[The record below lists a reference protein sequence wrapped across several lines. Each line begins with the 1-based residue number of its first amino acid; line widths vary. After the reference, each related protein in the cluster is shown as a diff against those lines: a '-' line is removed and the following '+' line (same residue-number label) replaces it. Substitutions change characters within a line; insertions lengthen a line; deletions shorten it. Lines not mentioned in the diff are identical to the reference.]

1 LSTAVKN
8 TGTFSEICPELEAF
22 LYHIKM
28 ERGLSDNT
36 ELSYRRDLT
45 RFINFLNK
53 RDKVVPSAVL
63 DDAREYIADIR
74 KQGLKDASIARH
86 ISSLRS
92 FYNYLALESILPTNP
107 MILLRTPRR
116 FRPLPHSLT
125 AADVKRLIE
134 SSDVNT
140 PLGIRDRALWETMY
154 GSGLRVS
161 EAIGLEFGDLDLDE
175 GWILVRG
182 KGQKE
187 RWVPLSRQAREW
199 TLHYLNEIRPLLA
212 GVSSTIRN
220 IFLNARGKSLT
231 RQGVW
236 HLLKQYA
243 ARISPPITISPHGL
257 RHSCATHLLEG
268 GADLRTVQ
276 EFLGHSDI
284 TTTQIY
290 TDVDRHYL
298 KEVHRSFHPRG

>member
-1 LSTAVKN
+1 MAVD
-8 TGTFSEICPELEAF
+8 TEQVDAPVCAELEAF
-22 LYHIKM
+22 LHHIQM

-36 ELSYRRDLT
+36 LLSYSRDLT
-45 RFINFLNK
+45 RFIEFLDQ
-53 RDKVVPSAVL
+53 RGIDVLSAAL
-63 DDAREYIADIR
+63 SDAQGYIAKIR
-74 KQGLKDASIARH
+74 EQGLKDASIARH

-92 FYNYLALESILPTNP
+92 FYNFLTLESILTANP

-116 FRPLPHSLT
+116 YRPLPHTLS
-125 AADVKRLIE
+125 ADDVKRLIE
-134 SSDVNT
+134 STDVTT

-161 EAIGLEFGDLDLDE
+161 EAVAVEFGDMDSNE
-175 GWILVRG
+175 GWLLVRG

-187 RWVPLSRQAREW
+187 RWVPMSRQSRQWTDRYLREV
-199 TLHYLNEIRPLLA
+199 RPLLGKDA
-212 GVSSTIRN
+212 SKSRRL
-220 IFLNARGKSLT
+220 FLNARGREFT

-243 ARISPPITISPHGL
+243 VRLSPPLDISPHGL

-276 EFLGHSDI
+276 EFLGHADI
-284 TTTQIY
+284 STTQIY
-290 TDVDRHYL
+290 TDVDRSYL
-298 KEVHRSFHPRG
+298 KEVHRTFHPRG